1 MQLRIERSLLFYF
14 LVLSLWKLSS
24 IVDLTLKGFAA
35 KMGPQQLVSC
45 VRKIF
50 YSERFC
56 SLSAGAGLSGET
68 GCGASG
74 TLWPSGC
81 VTPEYCPHSSFHLDH
96 PLFPKRINVPHHYQE
111 NNTTAWHFAHFLV
124 SFYCVTVQPGSM
136 AEDHSQTETAS
147 PRLLTWGKTGE
158 IFFKDLRGFSRIW
171 SARYKQPVFCVMPK
185 CFSAAKAKSGVCQF
199 LRKHCLL

>member
-1 MQLRIERSLLFYF
+1 MQLRVEGSLLFHF
-14 LVLSLWKLSS
+14 LLLSLWKLSS

-35 KMGPQQLVSC
+35 KMVPQQLVSC

-96 PLFPKRINVPHHYQE
+96 PLFPKRINVPSSLSGKQYYSL
-111 NNTTAWHFAHFLV
+111 ALCAFPGFLLL
-124 SFYCVTVQPGSM
+124 CNRAT
-136 AEDHSQTETAS
+136 
-147 PRLLTWGKTGE
+147 RLNGWGPLSDTKCISTWGKTGRV
-158 IFFKDLRGFSRIW
+158 FFKDLRGFSRIW
-171 SARYKQPVFCVMPK
+171 SSRYEQPVFCVLPK
-185 CFSAAKAKSGVCQF
+185 CIKCSKS
-199 LRKHCLL
+199 

>member
-1 MQLRIERSLLFYF
+1 M
-14 LVLSLWKLSS
+14 V
-24 IVDLTLKGFAA
+24 
-35 KMGPQQLVSC
+35 PQQLVSC

-96 PLFPKRINVPHHYQE
+96 PLFPKRINVPSSLSGKQYYSL
-111 NNTTAWHFAHFLV
+111 ALCAFPGFLLL
-124 SFYCVTVQPGSM
+124 CNRAT
-136 AEDHSQTETAS
+136 
-147 PRLLTWGKTGE
+147 RLNGWGPLSDTKCISTS
-158 IFFKDLRGFSRIW
+158 DLRKNGPGIFQRSERIQQNLVI
-171 SARYKQPVFCVMPK
+171 AVRTT
-185 CFSAAKAKSGVCQF
+185 
-199 LRKHCLL
+199 CLLRIAKVHKVQQKLIQASVYF